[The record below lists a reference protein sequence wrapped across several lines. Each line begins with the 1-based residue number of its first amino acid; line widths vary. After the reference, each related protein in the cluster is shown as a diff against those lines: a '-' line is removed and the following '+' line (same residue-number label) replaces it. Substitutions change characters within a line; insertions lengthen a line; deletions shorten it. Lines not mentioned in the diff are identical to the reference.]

1 MADLLKTN
9 ALGTASQAMTGFG
22 TITAP
27 TGVATKYTTVN
38 APTFQVGDAV
48 TSGGT
53 TYYVASVNTTLG
65 QYGFEL
71 STIQGGPANFTSALT
86 SPTFKNFF
94 ESQASD
100 SLTGVAGLQNINV
113 DVDAAA
119 TIAANST
126 AKSNA
131 TSSNVTGDSASL
143 ADINFNSGI
152 QGSSLSGGSN
162 TNLIDVASD
171 AGLSGIA
178 TTTGSASAS
187 TSNGTASAFA
197 NLSDA
202 AGIQDLDRLTVGG
215 ELTGL
220 GKSLNTLSA
229 TAENVV
235 GASNAA
241 SELSS
246 KIEGF
251 EGLQMGIKS
260 DASLQGLA
268 QFSNTAAASTSTGK
282 ADAEAFAEQ
291 LQGAD
296 LSGLMV
302 GGTANVTGQAT
313 LSNLSAADAVTG
325 NAEAESKMG
334 TGAQGLV
341 ASSTLV
347 DNGAATPVPLATAG
361 LDVASDAGLTGLAS
375 ITNNAT
381 AKTSAGS
388 VDADAIGTSIQGAN
402 LNTVQIGG
410 VGTIGGQAT
419 YGAKATAEN
428 VNGGTSDALAD
439 LTSVDGLKA
448 VASLNIKSDA
458 TIQGLASITNDAMA
472 SGTAASGTG
481 STAIAEANV
490 LKGADLFSDTDIG
503 GIGSITGQVNF
514 GSKAT
519 GENVTGNSL
528 ASASLGEQ
536 TAAGTFAPGK
546 FSIASATQGTG
557 ATDNLFTTTDAN
569 KSNLSAGDK
578 VTVSGVDYFV
588 TTASASAGT
597 FKLASSLDNALQGTA
612 LTAAQ
617 LTTAGISASS
627 FTTSTLVNNEGG
639 LAQGLV
645 TGDATSGYGTD
656 IKSDATIKGISGI
669 NLQAAANT
677 TAGVA
682 DADAYA
688 GTIDGASLGDVQ
700 IGGIG
705 TLAGQ
710 STFTGQANSSN
721 VTGGAS
727 TADAKLLDAD
737 GMSAMANLKIS
748 SDGGITGLNTANLS
762 AVAKSVGDSAGDAES
777 ATAQAT
783 ATTLQGAE
791 LGQVTVGGI
800 GNIVGQTSLTSLA
813 DGSNVTGAATGT
825 GTLGTAEGLDLSGIA
840 TISSDAT
847 VKGIASINSV
857 ANAETTAGAAT
868 ASATGSTINGADLS
882 TGSAGLDIGGL
893 GTIQGQANFAFTA
906 DASNVGGAAAEAT
919 AGSLYASSSDPTLTA
934 KGLIGESTASGV
946 YGIDVASDAT
956 LSGMAIGSLKA
967 NASST
972 AQNATARSG
981 DGDSATGADLP
992 SLNVGGLANLT
1003 GAAQLDSAS
1012 IAESVGGVSTA
1023 LAGQG
1028 QKVTGLTSFGEVA
1041 DATWTP
1047 VTPGTAAGATPL
1059 SSRTFDTDLN
1069 INVASDATLT
1079 AQGFSN
1085 LDATATSTAG
1095 GAVADAGSTIR
1106 TGSGTVESPWV
1117 NNASS
1122 TVTGIAD
1129 GMDINIGGVG
1139 NLTAL
1144 AQGTA
1149 DASAES
1155 VTGLADAFGAQSALG
1170 IKGLEMKTASDDTLK
1185 STASV
1190 VGSANATTTGNHTD
1204 DFAAAGIDFDA
1215 TGINGLAMQA
1225 GGLGNLTATGSVTG
1239 NADATSVAAPADA
1252 RGEIDAMGLQ
1262 DAWFSSASD
1271 GNITGMGIINSG
1283 IHATSTAST
1292 ANSEGDFDAT
1302 GIKTLEAGIG
1312 GISTLKG
1319 QAQVKADVSAESVS
1333 GNVNAYSGANLG
1345 DSGLSG
1351 AFDMTGNVSSITGLD
1366 SIELAGKS
1374 DGTILGTASGAF
1386 TTSAE
1391 SVLGNATANAAQ
1403 TLRGI
1408 NTLNLDLGG
1417 NGGINAIVNDTN
1429 FVEAHSVSGNATAV
1443 ASVDAIG
1450 LNGGNIHIA
1459 GNASIMANV
1468 GVDSKAEAG
1477 TIG

>member
-1 MADLLKTN
+1 MADLLKSN
-9 ALGTASQAMTGFG
+9 AEAAASSIIGN
-22 TITAP
+22 P
-27 TGVATKYTTVN
+27 
-38 APTFQVGDAV
+38 
-48 TSGGT
+48 SG
-53 TYYVASVNTTLG
+53 NTT
-65 QYGFEL
+65 
-71 STIQGGPANFTSALT
+71 ANTV
-86 SPTFKNFF
+86 F
-94 ESQASD
+94 ESWSKDDARA
-100 SLTGVAGLQNINV
+100 AGLQDIAV
-113 DVDAAA
+113 TVDADA
-119 TIAANST
+119 TIGANST
-126 AKSNA
+126 LKSA
-131 TSSNVTGDSASL
+131 AASTNVTGDSGSL
-143 ADINFNSGI
+143 ADVAFNSGL
-152 QGSSLSGGSN
+152 QGTTN
-162 TNLIDVASD
+162 TIGVKAD

-178 TTTGSASAS
+178 TTNIAASSS
-187 TSNGTASAFA
+187 TSLGDSKAFSSLA
-197 NLSDA
+197 DA
-202 AGIQDLDRLTVGG
+202 AGIQDLTSLTVGG
-215 ELTGL
+215 AANVV
-220 GKSLNTLSA
+220 GKAITSMSA
-229 TAENVV
+229 TADNVA
-235 GASNAA
+235 GAASAA
-241 SELSS
+241 SELSNLDANS
-246 KIEGF
+246 AQIAKIEGF
-251 EGLQMGIKS
+251 HGGAIGVSS

-268 QFSNTAAASTSTGK
+268 QLSNTATAGTSTGA
-282 ADAEAFAEQ
+282 ADAEAFANQ

-296 LSGLMV
+296 LTGLKV
-302 GGTANVTGQAT
+302 GGAANVVGQAT
-313 LSNLSAADAVTG
+313 LSNLSSAEAVTG
-325 NAEAESKMG
+325 ASEATSQMG
-334 TGAQGLV
+334 LGAQGLV
-341 ASSTLV
+341 ADNTRVASS
-347 DNGAATPVPLATAG
+347 AAG
-361 LDVASDAGLTGLAS
+361 LDISSDAGLTGLAS

-428 VNGGTSDALAD
+428 VNGGYSDALAD

-448 VASLNIKSDA
+448 GAKLDIKSDA

-472 SGTAASGTG
+472 SGTAASGAG

-503 GIGSITGQVNF
+503 GIGSITGQVNL

-519 GENVTGNSL
+519 GENVTGNSM

-536 TAAGTFAPGK
+536 TAAGTFTPE
-546 FSIASATQGTG
+546 S
-557 ATDNLFTTTDAN
+557 
-569 KSNLSAGDK
+569 
-578 VTVSGVDYFV
+578 
-588 TTASASAGT
+588 
-597 FKLASSLDNALQGTA
+597 
-612 LTAAQ
+612 
-617 LTTAGISASS
+617 
-627 FTTSTLVNNEGG
+627 G

-645 TGDATSGYGTD
+645 TGDHATAGQYGTD
-656 IKSDATIKGISGI
+656 IKSDATIKGLSGI
-669 NLQAAANT
+669 NLQADATT

-682 DADAYA
+682 DADAFA
-688 GTIDGASLGDVQ
+688 GTIDGANLGDVQ

-705 TLAGQ
+705 SLAGQ
-710 STFTGQANSSN
+710 STFTGKANSSN

-727 TADAKLLDAD
+727 TADAKLVDAD
-737 GMSAMANLKIS
+737 GMSALAGLKIS
-748 SDGGITGLNTANLS
+748 ADGGITGLNTANLS

-800 GNIVGQTSLTSLA
+800 GNIVGQTSFTSLA

-825 GTLGTAEGLDLSGIA
+825 GTLGSAEGLDLAGIA
-840 TISSDAT
+840 TISSDAS
-847 VKGIASINSV
+847 VKGLASVDSV

-882 TGSAGLDIGGL
+882 AGGLDIGGL

-906 DASNVGGAAAEAT
+906 DASNVDGAAALAT
-919 AGSLYASSSDPTLTA
+919 AGSLYAASSDPTLTA
-934 KGLIGESTASGV
+934 KGLIGKATDTTPNPDV

-1003 GAAQLDSAS
+1003 AAAQLDSAS

-1028 QKVTGLTSFGEVA
+1028 QKVTGLTSAGEVA
-1041 DATWTP
+1041 DATWTSNATTATNMGGGFP
-1047 VTPGTAAGATPL
+1047 SATGTAALGA
-1059 SSRTFDTDLN
+1059 RTFDTDLN
-1069 INVASDATLT
+1069 INVASDAMLS

-1095 GAVADAGSTIR
+1095 NAIADAGSST
-1106 TGSGTVESPWV
+1106 
-1117 NNASS
+1117 S
-1122 TVTGIAD
+1122 TVTGIAA

-1155 VTGLADAFGAQSALG
+1155 VTGLADAFSQQTAMG
-1170 IKGLEMKTASDDTLK
+1170 INQLEIKTASNDTLK

-1190 VGSANATTTGNHTD
+1190 VGSATATTTGDATA
-1204 DFAAAGIDFDA
+1204 DFAAAGLDFDA

-1262 DAWFSSASD
+1262 DAWFSSSSD

-1283 IHATSTAST
+1283 INATSTAST
-1292 ANSEGDFDAT
+1292 ANAEGDFDAT

-1319 QAQVKADVSAESVS
+1319 QAQVKADMSAESVS
-1333 GNVNAYSGANLG
+1333 DNASAYSGANLG
-1345 DSGLSG
+1345 NHSLSG
-1351 AFDMTGNVSSITGLD
+1351 GFNFGADGSSITGLD
-1366 SIELAGKS
+1366 NIELAGKS

-1417 NGGINAIVNDTN
+1417 QGTINAIVNDTN

-1468 GVDSKAEAG
+1468 GVDSRAEAA
-1477 TIG
+1477 TIS

>member
-1 MADLLKTN
+1 MADLSKTN
-9 ALGTASQAMTGFG
+9 ALGQSGQGLGTTSISQASGSTTLFQAS
-22 TITAP
+22 TAP
-27 TGVATKYTTVN
+27 V
-38 APTFQVGDAV
+38 FQVGDVV
-48 TSGGT
+48 TSGVTGSQT
-53 TYYVASVNTTLG
+53 TYYVASVDTANKT
-65 QYGFEL
+65 FSL
-71 STIQGGPANFTSALT
+71 STTQGGAPITTTTGIATALGSNTS
-86 SPTFKNFF
+86 FKNFF
-94 ESQASD
+94 ESQSSD
-100 SLTGVAGLQNINV
+100 LITGAAGLQDIKV
-113 DVDAAA
+113 AVDADA
-119 TIAANST
+119 TIGANST
-126 AKSNA
+126 VKSA
-131 TSSNVTGDSASL
+131 AVSSNVTGDSASL
-143 ADINFNSGI
+143 ADIGFNSGLK
-152 QGSSLSGGSN
+152 SSNDLVTN
-162 TNLIDVASD
+162 TISVKSD

-197 NLSDA
+197 NLTDA

-241 SELSS
+241 SELAT

-251 EGLQMGIKS
+251 DGAQMGIKS

-268 QFSNTAAASTSTGK
+268 QFSNAAAASTSTGN
-282 ADAEAFAEQ
+282 ADAEAFAQQ
-291 LQGAD
+291 LQGVD
-296 LSGLMV
+296 LQGLMV

-341 ASSTLV
+341 ATGALV
-347 DNGAATPVPLATAG
+347 NDGASTPVDLAAKG
-361 LDVASDAGLTGLAS
+361 IDVASDAGLTGLAS

-388 VDADAIGTSIQGAN
+388 VDAVAEGTSVEGAS
-402 LNTVQIGG
+402 LNTVKVGG

-419 YGAKATAEN
+419 YNAKATAEN
-428 VNGGTSDALAD
+428 VSGAHSTALAD
-439 LTSVDGLKA
+439 FNIAKGLDA
-448 VASLNIKSDA
+448 TAALDIKSDA
-458 TIQGLASITNDAMA
+458 TIQGLTSISNEALA
-472 SGTAASGTG
+472 SGIASTGTG
-481 STAIAEANV
+481 STAIAEANT
-490 LKGADLFSDTDIG
+490 LQGAKLADDTDIG

-519 GENVTGNSL
+519 AENVGGAAK
-528 ASASLGEQ
+528 ASASLGEE
-536 TAAGTFAPGK
+536 
-546 FSIASATQGTG
+546 ASG
-557 ATDNLFTTTDAN
+557 
-569 KSNLSAGDK
+569 S
-578 VTVSGVDYFV
+578 Y
-588 TTASASAGT
+588 
-597 FKLASSLDNALQGTA
+597 SS
-612 LTAAQ
+612 
-617 LTTAGISASS
+617 
-627 FTTSTLVNNEGG
+627 G

-645 TGDATSGYGTD
+645 TGNASSGFGTD
-656 IKSDATIKGISGI
+656 IKSDATVKGLSTL
-669 NLQAAANT
+669 NLQANASS

-688 GTIDGASLGDVQ
+688 NEIDGAKLGDVQ

-710 STFTGQANSSN
+710 STFTGKAASSN
-721 VTGGAS
+721 VTGATS
-727 TADAKLLDAD
+727 TADATLLDVD
-737 GMSAMANLKIS
+737 GMEAAAGLNIK
-748 SDGGITGLNTANLS
+748 SDAGITGLNTANLS
-762 AVAKSVGDSAGDAES
+762 AIAESTGGAS
-777 ATAQAT
+777 ATAAT
-783 ATTLQGAE
+783 ANASAQFLQGAE
-791 LGQVTVGGI
+791 LGLATIGGI
-800 GNIVGQTSLTSLA
+800 GNITGQTNFTSLA
-813 DGSNVTGAATGT
+813 DASNVTGSASATGN
-825 GTLGTAEGLDLSGIA
+825 LGQSSGSAEGLDLAGTLSV
-840 TISSDAT
+840 SSDAT
-847 VKGIASINSV
+847 IKGIAGINST
-857 ANAETTAGAAT
+857 ANAGTTKGAAT
-868 ASATGSTINGADLS
+868 ATAQSDLINGADLS
-882 TGSAGLDIGGL
+882 AGVVSVGGL
-893 GTIQGQANFAFTA
+893 ASIQGQANFNFTA
-906 DASNVGGAAAEAT
+906 NASNVDGAAATAT
-919 AGSLYASSSDPTLTA
+919 ADSDIASGLIA
-934 KGLIGESTASGV
+934 KGTNVGTQAGSGPSSYTYSPADIAGIG
-946 YGIDVASDAT
+946 IASDAT
-956 LSGMAIGSLKA
+956 ITGMAIGSEKA
-967 NASST
+967 TASST
-972 AQNATARSG
+972 ANSATATAGFG
-981 DGDSATGADLP
+981 DVATGAQLP
-992 SLNVGGLANLT
+992 SLNVGGLANIT
-1003 GAAQLDSAS
+1003 AAAQLDSA
-1012 IAESVGGVSTA
+1012 ATATNVGTTSLGATA
-1023 LAGQG
+1023 KAGQD
-1028 QKVTGLTSFGEVA
+1028 QIVTGLISTGEAA
-1041 DATWTP
+1041 DTAWTQ
-1047 VTPGTAAGATPL
+1047 ATPSPSTTPAL
-1059 SSRTFDTDLN
+1059 TVRDGASSRPTPFETWGTNGTGSTAIDLN
-1069 INVASDATLT
+1069 INVASDAMLT

-1095 GAVADAGSTIR
+1095 NAVADAGSSFNSANSLP
-1106 TGSGTVESPWV
+1106 G
-1117 NNASS
+1117 S
-1122 TVTGIAD
+1122 TVTGIAA

-1170 IKGLEMKTASDDTLK
+1170 INQLEIKSASNDTLK

-1190 VGSANATTTGNHTD
+1190 VGSATATTTGDATGT

-1225 GGLGNLTATGSVTG
+1225 GGVGNLTSTGSVTG
-1239 NADATSVAAPADA
+1239 KADATSVSNAADA
-1252 RGEIDAMGLQ
+1252 RGQIDAMGLE

-1283 IHATSTAST
+1283 INATSTALT
-1292 ANSEGDFDAT
+1292 ANAEGDFDAT

-1319 QAQVKADVSAESVS
+1319 QAQVKADMSAESVS
-1333 GNVNAYSGANLG
+1333 GNASAYSGTNLG
-1345 DSGLSG
+1345 DSGLSDV
-1351 AFDMTGNVSSITGLD
+1351 FNMTGDGSFITGLD

-1417 NGGINAIVNDTN
+1417 DGGINAIVNDTN

-1459 GNASIMANV
+1459 GNASIMATV

>member
-1 MADLLKTN
+1 MADLSRPTVP
-9 ALGTASQAMTGFG
+9 
-22 TITAP
+22 AP
-27 TGVATKYTTVN
+27 G
-38 APTFQVGDAV
+38 
-48 TSGGT
+48 
-53 TYYVASVNTTLG
+53 
-65 QYGFEL
+65 
-71 STIQGGPANFTSALT
+71 
-86 SPTFKNFF
+86 SPTNLSEAFDQVK
-94 ESQASD
+94 A
-100 SLTGVAGLQNINV
+100 AGLQDLNV
-113 DVDAAA
+113 AVDAAA

-126 AKSNA
+126 AKSVA
-131 TSSNVTGDSASL
+131 TAENVTGSSTSL
-143 ADINFNSGI
+143 SEVLYNSGL
-152 QGSSLSGGSN
+152 QASAATANLN
-162 TNLIDVASD
+162 TAAVKAD

-178 TTTGSASAS
+178 TTTAASSAS

-197 NLSDA
+197 AMTES

-220 GKSLNTLSA
+220 GKSLNTMSA
-229 TAENVV
+229 TAENVA
-235 GASNAA
+235 GASSAA
-241 SELSS
+241 SELSGS
-246 KIEGF
+246 IEGF
-251 EGLQMGIKS
+251 EGAQMGIS
-260 DASLQGLA
+260 SNASLQGLA
-268 QFSNTAAASTSTGK
+268 QFSNTAAASTSTGN
-282 ADAEAFAEQ
+282 ADAEAFAQQ

-296 LSGLMV
+296 LTGLKV
-302 GGTANVTGQAT
+302 GGVANVTGQAS
-313 LSNLSAADAVTG
+313 LSNLSTADAVTG

-341 ASSTLV
+341 ASGAPVNNGLTG
-347 DNGAATPVPLATAG
+347 GAAANLATTNI
-361 LDVASDAGLTGLAS
+361 DVASDAGLTGLAS

-472 SGTAASGTG
+472 SGTAASGPG

-536 TAAGTFAPGK
+536 SAAGTF
-546 FSIASATQGTG
+546 T
-557 ATDNLFTTTDAN
+557 
-569 KSNLSAGDK
+569 
-578 VTVSGVDYFV
+578 
-588 TTASASAGT
+588 
-597 FKLASSLDNALQGTA
+597 
-612 LTAAQ
+612 
-617 LTTAGISASS
+617 
-627 FTTSTLVNNEGG
+627 GG

-645 TGDATSGYGTD
+645 SATDGGSQYGTD
-656 IKSDATIKGISGI
+656 IKSDATIKGLSGI
-669 NLQAAANT
+669 NLQADATT

-682 DADAYA
+682 DADAFA
-688 GTIDGASLGDVQ
+688 GTIDGANLGDVQ

-705 TLAGQ
+705 SLAGQ
-710 STFTGQANSSN
+710 STFTGKANSSN
-721 VTGGAS
+721 VTGGGS
-727 TADAKLLDAD
+727 TADAKLVDAD
-737 GMSAMANLKIS
+737 GMEAMDGLKIS
-748 SDGGITGLNTANLS
+748 SDAGITGLNTANLS
-762 AVAKSVGDSAGDAES
+762 AIAESVGDSSGSAEF

-783 ATTLQGAE
+783 ATTLQGAQ
-791 LGQVTVGGI
+791 LGQINVGGI

-813 DGSNVTGAATGT
+813 QGSNVTGAATGN
-825 GTLGTAEGLDLSGIA
+825 GTMGTAEGLDLAGVA
-840 TISSDAT
+840 TIASDASI
-847 VKGIASINSV
+847 KGLASITSV
-857 ANAETTAGAAT
+857 AKAETTAGAAD
-868 ASATGSTINGADLS
+868 ADATGTTINGADLS
-882 TGSAGLDIGGL
+882 AGGLDIGGL

-906 DASNVGGAAAEAT
+906 EASNVSGAATADANLDVSNGLIGKAT
-919 AGSLYASSSDPTLTA
+919 AGS
-934 KGLIGESTASGV
+934 V

-956 LSGMAIGSLKA
+956 LSGMAIGSEKA
-967 NASST
+967 TATST
-972 AQNATARSG
+972 AGSASATSG
-981 DGDSATGADLP
+981 AADAATGAQLP

-1012 IAESVGGVSTA
+1012 IANSVDGVSTA

-1028 QKVTGLTSFGEVA
+1028 QLVTGLTSLGESVDSA
-1041 DATWTP
+1041 WAP
-1047 VTPGTAAGATPL
+1047 AAPAAPGAANGL
-1059 SSRTFDTDLN
+1059 SNRTFDTDLN
-1069 INVASDATLT
+1069 INVASDAKLT

-1095 GAVADAGSTIR
+1095 AAVADAGNT
-1106 TGSGTVESPWV
+1106 
-1117 NNASS
+1117 SS
-1122 TVTGIAD
+1122 TVTGIAA
-1129 GMDINIGGVG
+1129 GMDIKVGGVSD
-1139 NLTAL
+1139 LTAL

-1155 VTGLADAFGAQSALG
+1155 VTGIADAFAAQSALG
-1170 IKGLEMKTASDDTLK
+1170 INNLEIQSASDNILK

-1190 VGSANATTTGNHTD
+1190 VGNADAMSTGNASTD
-1204 DFAAAGIDFDA
+1204 TAWAAMDFDA
-1215 TGINGLAMQA
+1215 TGINGLAIQS
-1225 GGLGNLTATGSVTG
+1225 GGIGNLNVMGTVTG
-1239 NADATSVAAPADA
+1239 NANAEGVASKADA
-1252 RGEIDAMGLQ
+1252 RGEVDAMGLQ

-1271 GNITGMGIINSG
+1271 GTISG
-1283 IHATSTAST
+1283 IGKVVADVSATSTANT
-1292 ANSEGDFDAT
+1292 AKAEGDFDAT
-1302 GIKTLEAGIG
+1302 GIQTLEAGIG
-1312 GISTLKG
+1312 GVSILKG
-1319 QAQVKADVSAESVS
+1319 QAQVTAGVSAESVS
-1333 GNVNAYSGANLG
+1333 GSADAFSGVNFADTTGGLDVVSNG
-1345 DSGLSG
+1345 SSVFGLSG
-1351 AFDMTGNVSSITGLD
+1351 
-1366 SIELAGKS
+1366 IELKGAS

-1391 SVLGNATANAAQ
+1391 SVTGNANAQASQ
-1403 TLRGI
+1403 ILRGI

-1468 GVDSKAEAG
+1468 GVDSRAEAN
-1477 TIG
+1477 TIS

>member
-1 MADLLKTN
+1 MADLSKPTVP
-9 ALGTASQAMTGFG
+9 AS
-22 TITAP
+22 
-27 TGVATKYTTVN
+27 
-38 APTFQVGDAV
+38 
-48 TSGGT
+48 
-53 TYYVASVNTTLG
+53 
-65 QYGFEL
+65 
-71 STIQGGPANFTSALT
+71 
-86 SPTFKNFF
+86 SPTNLSEAFDQVK
-94 ESQASD
+94 A
-100 SLTGVAGLQNINV
+100 AGLQDLNV
-113 DVDAAA
+113 VVDAAA
-119 TIAANST
+119 TIGANST
-126 AKSNA
+126 AKSVANA
-131 TSSNVTGDSASL
+131 ANVTGSSTSL
-143 ADINFNSGI
+143 SEVLYNSGL
-152 QGSSLSGGSN
+152 QASAATANLN
-162 TNLIDVASD
+162 TAAVKAD

-178 TTTGSASAS
+178 TTTAASSAS

-197 NLSDA
+197 AMAEA

-220 GKSLNTLSA
+220 GKSLNTMSA
-229 TAENVV
+229 KADNVA
-235 GASNAA
+235 GNSNAA
-241 SELSS
+241 SELSGS
-246 KIEGF
+246 IEGF
-251 EGLQMGIKS
+251 EGAQMGIS
-260 DASLQGLA
+260 SNASLQGLA
-268 QFSNTAAASTSTGK
+268 QFSNTSAASTSTGN
-282 ADAEAFAEQ
+282 ADAEAFAQQ

-296 LSGLMV
+296 LTGLKV
-302 GGTANVTGQAT
+302 GGVANVTGQAS
-313 LSNLSAADAVTG
+313 LSNLSSADAVTG
-325 NAEAESKMG
+325 NSEAESKMG

-341 ASSTLV
+341 S
-347 DNGAATPVPLATAG
+347 GAAFDIDPSATTTMSAAG
-361 LDVASDAGLTGLAS
+361 LEVASDAGLTGLAS

-428 VNGGTSDALAD
+428 VNNGYSDALAD
-439 LTSVDGLKA
+439 LTSVDGL
-448 VASLNIKSDA
+448 VAGAKLNIASDA
-458 TIQGLASITNDAMA
+458 TIQGLASITNDASATGTGA
-472 SGTAASGTG
+472 SGTTSATDPSLAAATAIG
-481 STAIAEANV
+481 SRAIAEANT
-490 LKGADLFSDTDIG
+490 LIGANLATDTDIG

-514 GSKAT
+514 GSKGTA
-519 GENVTGNSL
+519 ENVSG
-528 ASASLGEQ
+528 AAKAVASLGD
-536 TAAGTFAPGK
+536 
-546 FSIASATQGTG
+546 QG
-557 ATDNLFTTTDAN
+557 
-569 KSNLSAGDK
+569 
-578 VTVSGVDYFV
+578 VVSSVE
-588 TTASASAGT
+588 
-597 FKLASSLDNALQGTA
+597 
-612 LTAAQ
+612 
-617 LTTAGISASS
+617 S
-627 FTTSTLVNNEGG
+627 FTGG

-645 TGDATSGYGTD
+645 TGTDSGTIGSPAVPLYGTD
-656 IKSDATIKGISGI
+656 IKSDATIKGLSGI

-705 TLAGQ
+705 SLAGQ
-710 STFTGQANSSN
+710 STFTGKANSSN

-727 TADAKLLDAD
+727 TADAKLVDAD
-737 GMSAMANLKIS
+737 GMSALAGLKIS
-748 SDGGITGLNTANLS
+748 ADGGITGLNTANLS

-813 DGSNVTGAATGT
+813 DGANVTGAATGT
-825 GTLGTAEGLDLSGIA
+825 GTLGSAEGLDLAGIA
-840 TISSDAT
+840 TISSDAS
-847 VKGIASINSV
+847 VKGLASINSV

-868 ASATGSTINGADLS
+868 ASAIGSSINGADLS
-882 TGSAGLDIGGL
+882 AGGLDIGGL

-906 DASNVGGAAAEAT
+906 DASNVDGAAALAT
-919 AGSLYASSSDPTLTA
+919 AGSLDTANVNLTA
-934 KGLIGESTASGV
+934 KGLIGKATDTTPNPDV

-1003 GAAQLDSAS
+1003 AAAQLDSAS

-1028 QKVTGLTSFGEVA
+1028 QKVTGLTSAGEVA
-1041 DATWTP
+1041 DATWTSTATTATNMGGGFP
-1047 VTPGTAAGATPL
+1047 SATGTAALGA
-1059 SSRTFDTDLN
+1059 RTFDTDLN
-1069 INVASDATLT
+1069 INVASDATLN
-1079 AQGFSN
+1079 AKGFSN
-1085 LDATATSTAG
+1085 LDATASSTAG
-1095 GAVADAGSTIR
+1095 NAIADAGSSVT
-1106 TGSGTVESPWV
+1106 TGNSSAWV
-1117 NNASS
+1117 NTSAS
-1122 TVTGIAD
+1122 TVTGIAA

-1155 VTGLADAFGAQSALG
+1155 VTGLADAFGSQSALG
-1170 IKGLEMKTASDDTLK
+1170 ISQLEIKTASDDTLK

-1190 VGSANATTTGNHTD
+1190 VGSATATTTGDTSA

-1292 ANSEGDFDAT
+1292 ANAEGDFDAT

-1333 GNVNAYSGANLG
+1333 GNVNAYSGTDLA
-1345 DSGLSG
+1345 DATGLSG
-1351 AFDMTGNVSSITGLD
+1351 NFNMTGNGSSITGLD
-1366 SIELAGKS
+1366 GIELAGKS
-1374 DGTILGTASGAF
+1374 DGTILGTASGTF
-1386 TTSAE
+1386 TTNTE
-1391 SVLGNATANAAQ
+1391 SVIGNATSSASQ

-1417 NGGINAIVNDTN
+1417 QGAINAIVNDTN
-1429 FVEAHSVSGNATAV
+1429 FVGAHSVSGNATAI
-1443 ASVDAIG
+1443 ATVDAIG

-1459 GNASIMANV
+1459 GNATILANV

-1477 TIG
+1477 TIS

>member
-1 MADLLKTN
+1 MADLLKP
-9 ALGTASQAMTGFG
+9 
-22 TITAP
+22 TAP
-27 TGVATKYTTVN
+27 
-38 APTFQVGDAV
+38 
-48 TSGGT
+48 
-53 TYYVASVNTTLG
+53 AS
-65 QYGFEL
+65 
-71 STIQGGPANFTSALT
+71 
-86 SPTFKNFF
+86 SPTNLSEAFDQVK
-94 ESQASD
+94 A
-100 SLTGVAGLQNINV
+100 AGLQDLNV
-113 DVDAAA
+113 AVDAAA

-126 AKSNA
+126 AKSVA
-131 TSSNVTGDSASL
+131 TAENVTGSSTSL
-143 ADINFNSGI
+143 SEVLYNSGL
-152 QGSSLSGGSN
+152 QASAATANLN
-162 TNLIDVASD
+162 TAAVKAD

-178 TTTGSASAS
+178 TTTAASSAS

-197 NLSDA
+197 AMTES

-220 GKSLNTLSA
+220 GRSLNTMSA
-229 TAENVV
+229 TAENVA
-235 GASNAA
+235 GASSAA
-241 SELSS
+241 SELSGS
-246 KIEGF
+246 IEGF
-251 EGLQMGIKS
+251 EGAQMGIS
-260 DASLQGLA
+260 SNASLQGLA
-268 QFSNTAAASTSTGK
+268 QFSNTAAASTSTGN
-282 ADAEAFAEQ
+282 ADAEAFAQQ

-296 LSGLMV
+296 LTGLKV
-302 GGTANVTGQAT
+302 GGVANVTGQAS

-334 TGAQGLV
+334 TGAQGGAQGLV
-341 ASSTLV
+341 AS
-347 DNGAATPVPLATAG
+347 GATFTPIGGTVSGAG
-361 LDVASDAGLTGLAS
+361 IDVASDAGLTGLAS

-428 VNGGTSDALAD
+428 VNNGYSDALAD
-439 LTSVDGLKA
+439 LTSVDGL
-448 VASLNIKSDA
+448 VAAAKLNIASDA
-458 TIQGLASITNDAMA
+458 TIQGLASITNDALA
-472 SGTAASGTG
+472 SGTAATG
-481 STAIAEANV
+481 IGSQAIAEANT
-490 LKGADLFSDTDIG
+490 LIGANLATDTDIG

-514 GSKAT
+514 GSKGTA
-519 GENVTGNSL
+519 ENVSG
-528 ASASLGEQ
+528 AAKAVASLGD
-536 TAAGTFAPGK
+536 
-546 FSIASATQGTG
+546 QG
-557 ATDNLFTTTDAN
+557 
-569 KSNLSAGDK
+569 
-578 VTVSGVDYFV
+578 VVSLVE
-588 TTASASAGT
+588 
-597 FKLASSLDNALQGTA
+597 
-612 LTAAQ
+612 
-617 LTTAGISASS
+617 S
-627 FTTSTLVNNEGG
+627 FTGG

-645 TGDATSGYGTD
+645 TGTDSGTTGSPAVPLYGTD
-656 IKSDATIKGISGI
+656 IKSDATIKGLSGI
-669 NLQAAANT
+669 NLQAAATT

-682 DADAYA
+682 DADAFA

-710 STFTGQANSSN
+710 STFTGKATSSN

-727 TADAKLLDAD
+727 TADAKLVDAD
-737 GMSAMANLKIS
+737 GMEAMAGLKIS
-748 SDGGITGLNTANLS
+748 SDAGITGLNTANLS
-762 AVAKSVGDSAGDAES
+762 AIAES
-777 ATAQAT
+777 TGATGAVTTATAQAT
-783 ATTLQGAE
+783 ATTLQGAQ
-791 LGQVTVGGI
+791 LGQIDVGGI
-800 GNIVGQTSLTSLA
+800 GSIVGQTSLTSLA

-825 GTLGTAEGLDLSGIA
+825 GTLGSAEGLDLSGIA
-840 TISSDAT
+840 SISSDAS
-847 VKGIASINSV
+847 VKGLASINSV

-882 TGSAGLDIGGL
+882 AGGLDIGGL

-906 DASNVGGAAAEAT
+906 EASNVGGGTAAAT
-919 AGSLYASSSDPTLTA
+919 ANLDLAQ
-934 KGLIGESTASGV
+934 GLIGKATNATPNPAV
-946 YGIDVASDAT
+946 FGIDVASDAT
-956 LSGMAIGSLKA
+956 LSGMAIGAQKATATSTADVA
-967 NASST
+967 NAT
-972 AQNATARSG
+972 SG
-981 DGDSATGADLP
+981 ANDVATGAQLP

-1003 GAAQLDSAS
+1003 AAAQLDSAS

-1028 QKVTGLTSFGEVA
+1028 QKVTGLTSLGEGA
-1041 DATWTP
+1041 DSAWITSPATSRFSP
-1047 VTPGTAAGATPL
+1047 AASGTAAL
-1059 SSRTFDTDLN
+1059 STHTFDTDLN
-1069 INVASDATLT
+1069 INVASDAMLT

-1095 GAVADAGSTIR
+1095 NAIADAGSST
-1106 TGSGTVESPWV
+1106 
-1117 NNASS
+1117 S
-1122 TVTGIAD
+1122 TVTGIAA

-1155 VTGLADAFGAQSALG
+1155 VTGLADAFSQQTAMG
-1170 IKGLEMKTASDDTLK
+1170 INQLEIKTASNDTLK

-1190 VGSANATTTGNHTD
+1190 VGSATATTTGDTSA
-1204 DFAAAGIDFDA
+1204 DFAAAGLDFDA

-1283 IHATSTAST
+1283 INATSTAST
-1292 ANSEGDFDAT
+1292 ANAEGDFDAT

-1319 QAQVKADVSAESVS
+1319 QAQVKADMSAESVS
-1333 GNVNAYSGANLG
+1333 GNASAYSGTDPTNNALTG
-1345 DSGLSG
+1345 G
-1351 AFDMTGNVSSITGLD
+1351 FDFTGEAGGSSIFGLNG
-1366 SIELAGKS
+1366 IELAGKS

-1468 GVDSKAEAG
+1468 GVDSRAEAS
-1477 TIG
+1477 TVS